1 MRHNPTNPIGKCFK
15 SKNTDIQ
22 MLKTRV
28 IKQKPSSK
36 NTADVKRSVLKTIS
50 WRVIGTLDTVAIS
63 WLITGKLTLAFSIGT
78 IELVTKMLLYFF
90 HERVWEN
97 IKWGK

>member
-1 MRHNPTNPIGKCFK
+1 
-15 SKNTDIQ
+15 
-22 MLKTRV
+22 MLKLKV
-28 IKQKPSSK
+28 ENKQ
-36 NTADVKRSVLKTIS
+36 NTLKQNSNVKRSVLKTIS
-50 WRVIGTLDTVAIS
+50 WRVIGTLDTVFIS

-90 HERVWEN
+90 HERIWET

>member
-1 MRHNPTNPIGKCFK
+1 MLK
-15 SKNTDIQ
+15 SKLN
-22 MLKTRV
+22 KNE
-28 IKQKPSSK
+28 SSIK
-36 NTADVKRSVLKTIS
+36 NTNNVQRSVLKTIS
-50 WRVIGTLDTVAIS
+50 WRVIGTLDTVFIS
-63 WLITGKLTLAFSIGT
+63 WLITGKLALAFSIGT

>member
-1 MRHNPTNPIGKCFK
+1 
-15 SKNTDIQ
+15 
-22 MLKTRV
+22 MLKWILKKR
-28 IKQKPSSK
+28 KPSAENK
-36 NTADVKRSVLKTIS
+36 NNVKRSVLKTVS
-50 WRVIGTLDTVAIS
+50 WRVIGTLDTVFIS
-63 WLITGKLTLAFSIGT
+63 WLITGKLALAFSIGT

>member
-1 MRHNPTNPIGKCFK
+1 MLK
-15 SKNTDIQ
+15 SKLN
-22 MLKTRV
+22 KN
-28 IKQKPSSK
+28 KSSIK
-36 NTADVKRSVLKTIS
+36 NTNNVQRSVLKTIS
-50 WRVIGTLDTVAIS
+50 WRVIGTLDTVFIS
-63 WLITGKLTLAFSIGT
+63 WLITGKLALAFSIGT

>member
-1 MRHNPTNPIGKCFK
+1 
-15 SKNTDIQ
+15 
-22 MLKTRV
+22 MLKWILKKR
-28 IKQKPSSK
+28 KPSAENK
-36 NTADVKRSVLKTIS
+36 NNVKRSVLKTVS
-50 WRVIGTLDTVAIS
+50 WRIVGTLDTVFIS
-63 WLITGKLTLAFSIGT
+63 WLITGKLALAFSIGT

>member
-1 MRHNPTNPIGKCFK
+1 
-15 SKNTDIQ
+15 
-22 MLKTRV
+22 MLKAKV
-28 IKQKPSSK
+28 QKETSSLK
-36 NTADVKRSVLKTIS
+36 KTNSVQRSVLKTIS
-50 WRVIGTLDTVAIS
+50 WRVIGTLDTVFIS
-63 WLITGKLTLAFSIGT
+63 WIITGKLALAFSIGT